1 MEKIPID
8 WISTFLYCKR
18 KLFLEE
24 VEKLK
29 EERKEYLVRMKI
41 KDDVYEKI
49 NSVDREIVESIKN
62 LMKLDEVEM
71 LFRKKYY
78 SLVQE
83 IIKEHKFEL
92 EKLGL
97 KGTDIFHSLWKDLLE
112 EVEMRAKNVY
122 SFFIR
127 ERIFSAKLWSQLF
140 PKYLSWVEI
149 ENESIIGKVD
159 RIELFEN
166 KCVPILFKNSM
177 APKEGVW
184 PSDRAKVEVFMVLV
198 EKELGKKIE
207 GGYVNYLGSKEIRR
221 VPNNEFVND
230 FVLGLVD
237 NIRNTL
243 NGKLPDFVKNRN
255 KCEKCPLKEKC
266 YGLPKT

>member
-29 EERKEYLVRMKI
+29 EEREEYLIRRKI
-41 KDDVYEKI
+41 KDEVYEKI
-49 NSVDREIVESIKN
+49 NSVDKEIVESIKN
-62 LMKLDEVEM
+62 FMKLDEVEM

-83 IIKEHKFEL
+83 GIKEYKFEL
-92 EKLGL
+92 EKLNI
-97 KGTDIFHSLWKDLLE
+97 KGTDVFHSLWKDVME
-112 EVEMRAKNVY
+112 EVELRAKNVY

-127 ERIFSAKLWSQLF
+127 EKVFSSQLWSNLF
-140 PKYLSWVEI
+140 PKYLSWIKI
-149 ENESIIGKVD
+149 ENESIFGKVD
-159 RIELFEN
+159 RVEVFES
-166 KCVPILFKNSM
+166 KCVPILLKNSTG
-177 APKEGVW
+177 PKEGVW
-184 PSDRAKVEVFMVLV
+184 PSDRAKVEVFMVLA

-207 GGYVNYLGSKEIRR
+207 CGYVNYLGSKEIRK
-221 VPNNEFVND
+221 VPNNEFVGE

-237 NIRNTL
+237 NIRNSL

-266 YGLPKT
+266 YSFGK